1 MRFVV
6 CTCFT
11 ASAVK
16 LAPGYFWCI
25 FCFPLHSFMFI
36 SSRCGVFVG
45 SWHTKS
51 SLNITP
57 SIPKRIFA
65 SNIRTHPLMLSPSP
79 SSQKIDPP
87 KLAILQISVNNSK
100 SYSRAGH
107 GGNSS
112 RWKSHNKKI
121 PRLNKSWNIS
131 METNNFPEN
140 RSMKI
145 PITSTLIW
153 SSLFKSSCSIVIM
166 KNDEK
171 SN

>member
-1 MRFVV
+1 MQFVI
-6 CTCFT
+6 CTFFT
-11 ASAVK
+11 VVK

-25 FCFPLHSFMFI
+25 FCFPLHAVMFI
-36 SSRCGVFVG
+36 FSRCGAFLG
-45 SWHTKS
+45 SRHTKS

-57 SIPKRIFA
+57 TILKRIFA
-65 SNIRTHPLMLSPSP
+65 SNIRTHPLILSPFP
-79 SSQKIDPP
+79 SYQKIDPP
-87 KLAILQISVNNSK
+87 KLVILQISVNNRK
-100 SYSRAGH
+100 GYSRAGH
-107 GGNSS
+107 GRNCS
-112 RWKSHNKKI
+112 RWKSHNKKR

>member
-1 MRFVV
+1 MQFVL

-11 ASAVK
+11 AVK
-16 LAPGYFWCI
+16 LAPGYFWYM
-25 FCFPLHSFMFI
+25 FCFPLHAVMFI
-36 SSRCGVFVG
+36 FSRCGVFVG
-45 SWHTKS
+45 SWILTHKIISKYNSINSETNFCFQYFKD
-51 SLNITP
+51 TP
-57 SIPKRIFA
+57 LI
-65 SNIRTHPLMLSPSP
+65 LSPSP
-79 SSQKIDPP
+79 SYQKIDPP
-87 KLAILQISVNNSK
+87 KLVILQISVNSSK

-145 PITSTLIW
+145 YQ
-153 SSLFKSSCSIVIM
+153 
-166 KNDEK
+166 
-171 SN
+171 